1 MPGSIALVQTDSLD
15 AHTGGTDDERMRK
28 ILAQYPLRRLG
39 RPEDVVP
46 MVLLLASPLSSWTTG
61 QIISS
66 TAGTRCREGDPMKDA
81 IGQPVPRKE
90 DLRLI
95 TGRGTYVS
103 DLQLPRTKHVAFLRS
118 PHAHARISAI
128 DASQAREMAGV
139 QAVFTS
145 ENKAFRA
152 TALRAQSALPGYIE
166 TAQPVLARGKVRF
179 AGEAVAAV
187 VADSRYLAEDA
198 LPLIDVDYVPL
209 PVTVSAFQTGSVP
222 VHEEARDNV
231 LLTRTFTAGEV
242 KDAFATADLIEER
255 DLITNRHAGN
265 PLECRAGVALW
276 QAERRRLTFWSGTQ
290 IPHIVRNMLAG
301 LLGLAESSI
310 VVIAPDVGGGFGVK
324 SVLYPEDVALCLMA
338 LALPGTPVKWVEDR
352 SEHLLAAT
360 HARDHRYLIR
370 AAFTSAGAL
379 LALEAD
385 ISCNVGAYSVYPWT
399 AGIEPLMAGG
409 LLSGPY
415 RLANYHCTV
424 RGVATNTAPA
434 GPYRGVAR
442 PASVFAMESVLDSAA
457 RALGLSGAEIR
468 HRNLIRRQDIPYR
481 MPSRLVDD
489 SGNYAACLDKAL
501 ELAGFDDQ
509 AHRAEQQR
517 RIAAGQPRLGVGFA
531 CYNELT
537 GLGRAASAGPRM
549 PFRTGHDACTVRINP
564 DGTVTV
570 FSGVTSQG
578 QGLETTIAQVVADAV
593 GVSYDVVEVRIGNT
607 DESLWGFGAFSSRQ
621 SVIGGGAAQRA
632 GQAVRDRALRLAAGL
647 LDAKA
652 DELTLSGGQIFVNG
666 NERPSLDLAE
676 VGRVA
681 YLESNRLPEGIEPGL
696 EETRF
701 YDPIRGAFA
710 AGAQLITIEI
720 DPETAELRI
729 LTWICVED
737 AGRII
742 HPLIVEGQIAGS
754 IAQGIG
760 GALYEHLIYDADGN
774 LSTGSLL
781 DYLMPTSAEIPELVI
796 GHVANPAANPLG
808 VRGVGE
814 GGTLGPA
821 AALAGAVG
829 DALGVA
835 VDRLPI
841 TPSGLWELMH
851 QEPAA

>member
-1 MPGSIALVQTDSLD
+1 MKEAV
-15 AHTGGTDDERMRK
+15 
-28 ILAQYPLRRLG
+28 G
-39 RPEDVVP
+39 R
-46 MVLLLASPLSSWTTG
+46 
-61 QIISS
+61 
-66 TAGTRCREGDPMKDA
+66 
-81 IGQPVPRKE
+81 PVPRKE

-103 DLQLPRTKHVAFLRS
+103 DLQLPRTRHVAFLRS
-118 PHAHARISAI
+118 PHAHARITAI
-128 DASQAREMAGV
+128 DTGRARQMPGV
-139 QAVFTS
+139 AAVFTGRDQ
-145 ENKAFRA
+145 AFA
-152 TALRAQSALPGYIE
+152 DTALRARSALPGYIE
-166 TAQPVLARGKVRF
+166 TAQPVLAAGQARF

-187 VADSRYLAEDA
+187 VAGSRYLAEDA
-198 LPLIDVDYVPL
+198 LALIDADYAPL
-209 PVTVSAFQTGSVP
+209 PVTVSAWQTPGSVP
-222 VHEEARDNV
+222 VHVEAPDNV
-231 LLTRTFTAGEV
+231 LLTRTFAAG
-242 KDAFATADLIEER
+242 DAEAALGAADLVVER
-255 DLITNRHAGN
+255 ELTTNRHAGN
-265 PLECRAGVALW
+265 PLECRAGLALW
-276 QAERRRLTFWSGTQ
+276 QPERRRLTFWSGTQ
-290 IPHIVRNMLAG
+290 VPHIVRNMLAG
-301 LLGLAESSI
+301 LLGLAESS
-310 VVIAPDVGGGFGVK
+310 VRVIAPDVGGGFGVK

-338 LALPGTPVKWVEDR
+338 RALPGPPVKWVEDR

-360 HARDHRYLIR
+360 HARDHRYLMT
-370 AAFTSAGAL
+370 AGFSAEGGL
-379 LALEAD
+379 LALRAD
-385 ISCNVGAYSVYPWT
+385 ITCNVGAYSVYPWT
-399 AGIEPLMAGG
+399 AGIEALMAGG

-415 RLANYHCTV
+415 RLANYDCTV

-442 PASVFAMESVLDSAA
+442 PASVFAMESVIDSAA

-468 HRNLIRRQDIPYR
+468 RRNLIRPEEIPYR

-489 SGNYAACLDKAL
+489 SGHYAACLDKAV
-501 ELAGFDDQ
+501 ELAGFDHR
-509 AHRAEQQR
+509 AHRDEQQR
-517 RIAAGQPRLGVGFA
+517 RIRAGEPRLGVGFA

-593 GVSYDVVEVRIGNT
+593 GVCYDAVEVRAGDT

-647 LDAKA
+647 LEAKA
-652 DELTLSGGQIFVNG
+652 DELTLSGGQVFVNG
-666 NERPSLDLAE
+666 DERPALDLAE
-676 VGRVA
+676 IGRVA

-701 YDPIRGAFA
+701 YDPVRGAFA
-710 AGAQLITIEI
+710 AGAQAIRIEV

-729 LTWICVED
+729 LTWVCVED

-742 HPLIVEGQIAGS
+742 HPLIVDGQIAGA

-796 GHVANPAANPLG
+796 GHIANPAANPLG

-841 TPSGLWELMH
+841 TPSGLWELMRRE
-851 QEPAA
+851 EPAP

>member
-1 MPGSIALVQTDSLD
+1 MN
-15 AHTGGTDDERMRK
+15 
-28 ILAQYPLRRLG
+28 
-39 RPEDVVP
+39 
-46 MVLLLASPLSSWTTG
+46 
-61 QIISS
+61 
-66 TAGTRCREGDPMKDA
+66 DA
-81 IGQPVPRKE
+81 IGAAVPRKE
-90 DLRLI
+90 DPRLI

-103 DLQLPRTKHVAFLRS
+103 DLQLPRTRRVAFLRS
-118 PHAHARISAI
+118 PHAHARMSAI
-128 DASQAREMAGV
+128 DASQARQLAGV
-139 QAVFTS
+139 RAVFTGRDFS
-145 ENKAFRA
+145 A
-152 TALRAQSALPGYIE
+152 TGLRARSALPGYIE
-166 TAQPVLARGKVRF
+166 TGQPVLAHEKVRF
-179 AGEAVAAV
+179 AGEPVAAV

-198 LPLIDVDYVPL
+198 LALIDVDYAPL
-209 PVTVSAFQTGSVP
+209 PVSVTAWGTRPEAP
-222 VHEEARDNV
+222 VHDEAPDNV
-231 LLTRTFTAGEV
+231 LLTRTFTAG
-242 KDAFATADLIEER
+242 DTQGALGAADLIVER
-255 DLITNRHAGN
+255 ELITNRHTGN
-265 PLECRAGVALW
+265 PIEARAGLALW
-276 QAERRRLTFWSGTQ
+276 RPERRRLTFWSSTQ
-290 IPHIVRNMLAG
+290 VPHIVRNMLAS
-301 LLGLAESSI
+301 LLGLAETS
-310 VVIAPDVGGGFGVK
+310 VRVIALDVGGGFGVK

-338 LALPGTPVKWVEDR
+338 RALPGTPVEWVEDR
-352 SEHLLAAT
+352 AEHLLAAA
-360 HARDHRYLIR
+360 HARDHRYLLT
-370 AAFTSAGAL
+370 AGFTGHGDL
-379 LALEAD
+379 LALKAD
-385 ISCNVGAYSVYPWT
+385 ITCNTGAYSVYPWT

-442 PASVFAMESVLDSAA
+442 PASVFAMESIIDSAA
-457 RALGLSGAEIR
+457 RALDLSGAEIR
-468 HRNLIRRQDIPYR
+468 RRNLIRPEDIPYR

-489 SGNYAACLDKAL
+489 SGHYAACLDRAI

-509 AHRAEQQR
+509 AHRAEQHR
-517 RIAAGQPRLGVGFA
+517 RVEAGKPRLGVGFA

-593 GVSYDVVEVRIGNT
+593 GVGYDAVEVRTGDT

-632 GQAVRDRALRLAAGL
+632 GHAVRDRALRLAAGL
-647 LDAKA
+647 LGAKA
-652 DELTLSGGQIFVNG
+652 DELTLSGGEIFVDG
-666 NERPSLDLAE
+666 DERAALDLAE

-696 EETRF
+696 EETCF

-710 AGAQLITIEI
+710 AGAQLVRIEI

-737 AGRII
+737 VGRII
-742 HPLIVEGQIAGS
+742 HPVIVEGQIAGA

-760 GALYEHLIYDADGN
+760 GALYEHLIYDEEGN

-835 VDRLPI
+835 VDQLPI
-841 TPSGLWELMH
+841 TPSRLWELM
-851 QEPAA
+851 QP